1 MSEAVTVALIGLC
14 GSGMGS
20 LVGALVSNKVWQYR
34 IEQLEKK
41 VEKHN
46 NIIERTYKL
55 EEENV
60 VIDERI
66 KVINHRLSDLERS
79 DRVGI
84 FE

>member
-1 MSEAVTVALIGLC
+1 MMSDAVAVAVIGLC

-20 LVGALVSNKVWQYR
+20 LIGALVSNKVWQYR

-46 NIIERTYKL
+46 NVIERTYKL
-55 EEENV
+55 EEENM

-66 KVINHRLSDLERS
+66 KVMNHRIADLER
-79 DRVGI
+79 REG
-84 FE
+84 